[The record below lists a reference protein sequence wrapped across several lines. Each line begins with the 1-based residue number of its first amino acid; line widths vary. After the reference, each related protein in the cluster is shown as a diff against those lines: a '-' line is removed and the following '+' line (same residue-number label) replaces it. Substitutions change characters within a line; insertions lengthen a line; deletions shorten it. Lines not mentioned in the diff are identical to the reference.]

1 MKPFIGIKQL
11 WYGNVLTSDLTG
23 VADIT
28 ALLNDT
34 YTAVSNPSGSPKAKG
49 YYEQSGTAYVLSNDT
64 EVQNGKT
71 YYTKTATTFTEILN
85 VHEGTWGYSHD
96 DPSVTEYINELTGQ
110 PYYRDKTTLGART
123 INFTL
128 GVYDFATKAALQG
141 GSTIGEVGWKSSGA
155 LENVNKCIIA
165 KTKTGNWIVFSNASI
180 VAKGDQQEKNIGLG
194 ITAVCM
200 ENETSGVEAE
210 YMFEAATA

>member
-11 WYGNVLTSDLTG
+11 WYGNVLTSDLTDAAA
-23 VADIT
+23 VAT
-28 ALLNDT
+28 L
-34 YTAVSNPSGSPKAKG
+34 V
-49 YYEQSGTAYVLSNDT
+49 QSM
-64 EVQNGKT
+64 
-71 YYTKTATTFTEILN
+71 TEITN

-96 DPSVTEYINELTGQ
+96 DPSVTEYVNELTGQ
-110 PYYRDKTTLGART
+110 PYYRDKTSLGART

-128 GVYDFATKAALQG
+128 GVYDFETKAALQG
-141 GSTIGEVGWKSSGA
+141 GAVVKKTVSETETTVGWKSSGA
-155 LENVNKCIIA
+155 LENVNKCIVA

-200 ENETSGVEAE
+200 ENDATGVEAE

>member
-11 WYGNVLTSDLTG
+11 WYGDVLTNDLTDAAA
-23 VADIT
+23 VAT
-28 ALLNDT
+28 L
-34 YTAVSNPSGSPKAKG
+34 
-49 YYEQSGTAYVLSNDT
+49 
-64 EVQNGKT
+64 VQT
-71 YYTKTATTFTEILN
+71 MTEITN

-96 DPSVTEYINELTGQ
+96 DPSVTEYVNELTGQ
-110 PYYRDKTTLGART
+110 PYYRDKTSLGART

-128 GVYDFATKAALQG
+128 GVYDFETKAALQG
-141 GSTIGEVGWKSSGA
+141 GEVITKTVQEKSVAVGWKSSGA
-155 LENVNKCIIA
+155 LENVNKCIVA
-165 KTKTGNWIVFSNASI
+165 KTKTGNWIVFSNAAI

-200 ENETSGVEAE
+200 ENDATGVEAE